1 MSSVKKLHL
10 VTSMIFIFFNIT
22 YTVEMSKV
30 SSNNQGNLL
39 SVRFCK
45 IRKKLHLSN
54 IQQWHRI
61 SICTPK
67 GKTEAQQDRTSN
79 PTALY
84 QMHGASVS
92 KGFSYIS
99 LSVLLFHICSYL
111 STAGILQLWYFNILW
126 SQNASQALS
135 SQLHA
140 MDSHSIHTGFLSLL
154 SIDAC
159 INAELKPQTKN
170 P

>member
-1 MSSVKKLHL
+1 MPQNIHLH
-10 VTSMIFIFFNIT
+10 
-22 YTVEMSKV
+22 SKREEWEH
-30 SSNNQGNLL
+30 SE
-39 SVRFCK
+39 
-45 IRKKLHLSN
+45 
-54 IQQWHRI
+54 
-61 SICTPK
+61 

-79 PTALY
+79 PTALS

-99 LSVLLFHICSYL
+99 LCVLLFL
-111 STAGILQLWYFNILW
+111 SMAGILQLWYFNILW
-126 SQNASQALS
+126 SQNATQALS